1 MIPSFLDY
9 ETLRLIWWLFL
20 GVLLIGFA
28 IMDGF
33 DLGVGTLLPFI
44 GRTDSE
50 RRVMI
55 NSIGPVWE
63 GNQVWLILGGGAIF
77 AAFPAIYSAA
87 FSGFYVAMFLTLV
100 GLIMR
105 PVGFDYRNKVND
117 PLWRTCWDWALFVGG
132 FVPSL
137 IFGVAFG
144 NLLQGVPFRLDDT
157 LRVYYEGSFFGLLN
171 PLGLLCG
178 VLSVTM
184 LAAQGAAYL
193 NIKTEGVLQQ
203 RARTVGR
210 VMTLVAL
217 ALFILA
223 GLWVASGVQGYAIS
237 SPVVGDGP
245 SNPLLK
251 TVVRETGSWMAN
263 YGKYPW
269 MIAVPLVGI
278 FAALAAALLVSV
290 SPGIAFIANSLFI
303 ASVVATCGVS
313 MFPFLMPSSLDPASS
328 LTAYDATSSAFTLF
342 VMLIAT
348 LIFLPII
355 LAYTS
360 FVFRVLRGKVTA
372 EYVARNSKSLY

>member
-87 FSGFYVAMFLTLV
+87 FSGFYIAMFLTLV

-105 PVGFDYRNKVND
+105 PVGFDYRNKVSD

-137 IFGVAFG
+137 IFGVTFG

-210 VMTLVAL
+210 IMTLVAL